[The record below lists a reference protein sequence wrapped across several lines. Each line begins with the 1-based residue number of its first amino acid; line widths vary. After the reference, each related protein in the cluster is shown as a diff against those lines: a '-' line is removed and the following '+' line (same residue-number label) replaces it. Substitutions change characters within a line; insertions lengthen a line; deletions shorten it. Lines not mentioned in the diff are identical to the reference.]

1 MSRRPT
7 KYPINTIRSRFQ
19 TVALDNKYQ
28 IFIEPNEVVYNA
40 AASIGIDRRFIDED
54 LGLYVSESVLPGS
67 SFADVEVSGD
77 RQGITERMP
86 FKRIY
91 DDVTFSF
98 MVDRDYKVM
107 KFFESWVQLI
117 NPLHGQVDGKANN
130 QIMTLR
136 YPKDY
141 KCTMSV
147 AKFNKDYFENTYTNG
162 MPNDNAGFLYYCFIR
177 AWPLSISSTPVNY
190 DSGSILKLN
199 VTFRYERYV
208 MENVT
213 RGMIRSG
220 WKGYSDSFDPW
231 MGQYDTLINNS
242 TNYGGAT
249 SKNPSN
255 SINNTAP
262 SGQKY
267 GPMAS
272 DVRLKENITKV
283 GNSPSGINIYE
294 WNYIGKSQKYR
305 GVMAQEILELHP
317 EAVTMC
323 PNGFLGVY
331 YGKIDVKMEVVKPL

>member
-28 IFIEPNEVVYNA
+28 IFIEPNLDVYNA
-40 AASIGIDRRFIDED
+40 ASDVGVERRFVDED
-54 LGLYVSESVLPGS
+54 LGLYVSDAVLPGS

-91 DDVTFSF
+91 DDATFTF

-107 KFFESWVQLI
+107 RFFEAWTQLI

-130 QIMTLR
+130 QVMTLS

-141 KCTMSV
+141 KCTMSI
-147 AKFNKDYFENTYTNG
+147 AKFNKDYFETG
-162 MPNDNAGFLYYCFIR
+162 IGFLYYCFIR

-231 MGQYDTLINNS
+231 MGRFNTFVKPSEKPDDVKKDKTVVNPTNTSTTITGINNKDFL
-242 TNYGGAT
+242 ADQQK
-249 SKNPSN
+249 KNEERM
-255 SINNTAP
+255 
-262 SGQKY
+262 K
-267 GPMAS
+267 
-272 DVRLKENITKV
+272 
-283 GNSPSGINIYE
+283 NIYKGDGTKP
-294 WNYIGKSQKYR
+294 Y
-305 GVMAQEILELHP
+305 V
-317 EAVTMC
+317 
-323 PNGFLGVY
+323 PNLPNL
-331 YGKIDVKMEVVKPL
+331 K

>member
-28 IFIEPNEVVYNA
+28 IFIEPNLDVYNA
-40 AASIGIDRRFIDED
+40 ASDVGVERRFVDED
-54 LGLYVSESVLPGS
+54 LGLYVSDAVLPGS

-91 DDVTFSF
+91 DDVTFTF

-107 KFFESWVQLI
+107 RFFESWTQLI

-130 QIMTLR
+130 QIMTLS

-141 KCTMSV
+141 KCTMSI
-147 AKFNKDYFENTYTNG
+147 AKFNKDYFETG
-162 MPNDNAGFLYYCFIR
+162 IGFLYYCFVR
-177 AWPLSISSTPVNY
+177 AWPLSVSSTPINY
-190 DSGSILKLN
+190 DSGSTLKLN

-231 MGQYDTLINNS
+231 MGRYDKFVPKINNGDDKTTVNP
-242 TNYGGAT
+242 TNSSSLNADQFDYTQSLKDDSFPKNGVPEIPFYDKGKNEAKKNLDAAGG
-249 SKNPSN
+249 N
-255 SINNTAP
+255 
-262 SGQKY
+262 
-267 GPMAS
+267 
-272 DVRLKENITKV
+272 
-283 GNSPSGINIYE
+283 
-294 WNYIGKSQKYR
+294 
-305 GVMAQEILELHP
+305 
-317 EAVTMC
+317 
-323 PNGFLGVY
+323 LGSFT
-331 YGKIDVKMEVVKPL
+331 GL

>member
-28 IFIEPNEVVYNA
+28 IFIEPNLDVYNA
-40 AASIGIDRRFIDED
+40 ASDVGVERRFVDED
-54 LGLYVSESVLPGS
+54 LGLYVSDAVLPGS

-91 DDVTFSF
+91 DDVTFTF

-107 KFFESWVQLI
+107 RFFESWTQLI

-130 QIMTLR
+130 QIMTLS

-141 KCTMSV
+141 KCTMSI
-147 AKFNKDYFENTYTNG
+147 AKFNKDYFETG
-162 MPNDNAGFLYYCFIR
+162 IGFLYYCFIR
-177 AWPLSISSTPVNY
+177 AWPLSVSSTPVNY
-190 DSGSILKLN
+190 DSGSTLKLN

-213 RGMIRSG
+213 KGMIRSG

-231 MGQYDTLINNS
+231 MGQYGSFYSTTKSTTKSKSPSNNPKDKTVVNPTNTSTTITGINNKDFL
-242 TNYGGAT
+242 AEQQK
-249 SKNPSN
+249 KNEERM
-255 SINNTAP
+255 
-262 SGQKY
+262 K
-267 GPMAS
+267 
-272 DVRLKENITKV
+272 
-283 GNSPSGINIYE
+283 NIYKGDGTKP
-294 WNYIGKSQKYR
+294 I
-305 GVMAQEILELHP
+305 I
-317 EAVTMC
+317 
-323 PNGFLGVY
+323 PNLPNL
-331 YGKIDVKMEVVKPL
+331 K

>member
-7 KYPINTIRSRFQ
+7 NYPINMIRSRFQ

-28 IFIEPNEVVYNA
+28 IFIEPNLDVYNA
-40 AASIGIDRRFIDED
+40 AAAAGIEKRFIDED
-54 LGLYVSESVLPGS
+54 LGLYVSDSVLPGS
-67 SFADVEVSGD
+67 SFADIEVSGD

-107 KFFESWVQLI
+107 KFFEAWVQLI

-130 QIMTLR
+130 QVMTLR
-136 YPKDY
+136 YPKQY

-147 AKFNKDYFENTYTNG
+147 AKYNKDYFESG
-162 MPNDNAGFLYYCFIR
+162 IGFLYYCFIR

-213 RGMIRSG
+213 QGMIRSG

-231 MGQYDTLINNS
+231 MGRYDDLIKNS
-242 TNYGGAT
+242 TNTYGGT
-249 SKNPSN
+249 SVNPSN
-255 SINNTAP
+255 SKDNPNPKTEPKTFKEKYNTH
-262 SGQKY
+262 KD
-267 GPMAS
+267 GPN
-272 DVRLKENITKV
+272 KGKTKIPWWYNL
-283 GNSPSGINIYE
+283 GGI
-294 WNYIGKSQKYR
+294 
-305 GVMAQEILELHP
+305 L
-317 EAVTMC
+317 
-323 PNGFLGVY
+323 
-331 YGKIDVKMEVVKPL
+331 

>member
-28 IFIEPNEVVYNA
+28 IFIEPNLDVYNA
-40 AASIGIDRRFIDED
+40 ASDVGVERRFVDED
-54 LGLYVSESVLPGS
+54 LGLYVSDAVLPGS

-91 DDVTFSF
+91 DDVTFTF

-107 KFFESWVQLI
+107 RFFESWTQLI

-130 QIMTLR
+130 QIMTLS

-141 KCTMSV
+141 KCTMSI
-147 AKFNKDYFENTYTNG
+147 AKFNKDYFETG
-162 MPNDNAGFLYYCFIR
+162 IGFLYYCFIR
-177 AWPLSISSTPVNY
+177 AWPLSVSSTPVNY
-190 DSGSILKLN
+190 DSGSTLKLN

-213 RGMIRSG
+213 KGMIRSG

-231 MGQYDTLINNS
+231 MGQYGSSSFMPNTKSYNQKDKTSVNPTNS
-242 TNYGGAT
+242 DGYAGGSGNPTNKRGSGVKDRGREGGNFSGAQQQNERGSGFT
-249 SKNPSN
+249 TRKQSKGLQ
-255 SINNTAP
+255 SI
-262 SGQKY
+262 
-267 GPMAS
+267 
-272 DVRLKENITKV
+272 LKSLK
-283 GNSPSGINIYE
+283 
-294 WNYIGKSQKYR
+294 
-305 GVMAQEILELHP
+305 
-317 EAVTMC
+317 
-323 PNGFLGVY
+323 
-331 YGKIDVKMEVVKPL
+331 